1 MPATPHAGPFRPE
14 DLLFRFCVIGDT
26 HVKPEKGDDSSPWA
40 VNHLS
45 AGRSRYVMGRLAQL
59 APDFVI
65 NLGDLVHPVPDLPT
79 YGPAAELVK
88 SIYAGLGG
96 ALHVIP
102 GNHDIGDKPGRTLP
116 AKTVSGKWIEQW
128 SRYFGAPYSA
138 FVHEGMLMVLINN
151 PVLNS
156 GLEEERAQRAWLE
169 GVLAGHAGLRKF
181 MFVHYAPFLLEP
193 GEPPNYDNVDEP
205 AREWLLGLVERNN
218 FDAVFAG
225 HVHNY
230 FYNRRAGTDFYIAP
244 STAFVRQDFSE
255 MFRAA
260 PRPEHEN
267 GRDDADKLGFFEVM
281 VYRGGHSVRFIESR
295 GGVLADGARLPEGE
309 ARLPALTCREDFE
322 STVGVCLRHPWA
334 EMVDLPLNGPMD
346 EFVRKRARNDYPFLA
361 ASRMG
366 LRTLRI
372 PLADVLD
379 PRIRARMEDLAGYGH
394 RFSVTCFE
402 PPAGAALDALVAAR
416 ALVASLEVVLPWGQA
431 ASYKAKLAEVKAR
444 TGLPLLL
451 SKVASSADGDAKKSK
466 FLLYVSSGF
475 LLSEFAEVEA
485 FLGEAGRGVADG
497 FTIRVES
504 EGHPDIAGEVAQI
517 AAHAGRLGVRLSVF
531 LRIAA
536 KTPAPAR
543 DRRDDAQI
551 ALQVAEFAF
560 SLAAHP
566 GLDGWVDTLA
576 DIDRGY
582 FVRHGL
588 MDRQCNL
595 RDAGRALMHLH
606 SALRAH
612 GPGEGGLEV
621 VQEGSVRALWRRGAG
636 SGVGLGAAAGSRI
649 PFPSPRSGRV
659 LVADLLGGTCSTS
672 GAPVAAGPLTFVAYE
687 PG

>member
-1 MPATPHAGPFRPE
+1 MPTEAHAGPFKPE

-26 HVKPEKGDDSSPWA
+26 HVKPEQGDDSSPWA

-45 AGRSRYVMGRLAQL
+45 AGRSRFVMERLAQM
-59 APDFVI
+59 APAFVI

-88 SIYAGLGG
+88 SIYAGLGKD
-96 ALHVIP
+96 LHVIP

-116 AKTVSGKWIEQW
+116 AKTVSGQWIEQW

-138 FVHEGMLMVLINN
+138 FVHQGMLMVLINN

-169 GVLAGHAGLRKF
+169 DVLAKHAGMRKF

-193 GEPPNYDNVDEP
+193 GEPPNYDNVDQP
-205 AREWLLGLVERNN
+205 ARDWLLGLIERNT

-255 MFRAA
+255 MYRAA

-295 GGVLADGARLPEGE
+295 GGVLAEGTKLPPGE
-309 ARLPALTCREDFE
+309 ARLPALTCREAFD
-322 STVGVCLRHPWA
+322 SSVGVCLRHPWA
-334 EMVDLPLNGPMD
+334 ELVDLPLNGPMD

-379 PRIRARMEDLAGYGH
+379 PRIRARMDDLAGYGH

-402 PPAGAALDALVAAR
+402 PPAGAALDALGAAR
-416 ALVASLEVVLPWGQA
+416 EVIASIEVVLPWGQA
-431 ASYKAKLAEVKAR
+431 ASYKDRLAEVRER
-444 TGLPLLL
+444 TGVPLLL

-475 LLSEFAEVEA
+475 LLSEFAEVED
-485 FLGEAGRGVADG
+485 FLGEAGPGVADG
-497 FTIRVES
+497 FTLRVES
-504 EGHPDIAGEVAQI
+504 EGHADIAGEVAQI
-517 AAHAGRLGVRLSVF
+517 AAHAKRLGVRLSVF

-560 SLAAHP
+560 AVGAYP
-566 GLDGWVDTLA
+566 CIDGWVDTLA

-588 MDRQCNL
+588 VDRQCNL
-595 RDAGRALMHLH
+595 RTAGRALMHLH

-612 GPGEGGLEV
+612 PAGREGVEIASDGSVRVLWRAGEGG
-621 VQEGSVRALWRRGAG
+621 R
-636 SGVGLGAAAGSRI
+636 VGLVLGAVAGAVVPGLPGDRAA
-649 PFPSPRSGRV
+649 F
-659 LVADLLGGTCSTS
+659 VADLVSGQCVTS
-672 GAPVAAGPLTFVAYE
+672 AVPRAFGPLTLIA
-687 PG
+687 G